1 MAKSSM
7 KRKVL
12 LNTLFIAFVC
22 LCQGTPVDVSLES
35 FVIKTRDLQNKEP
48 MEFGFLRT
56 RMDSRMEL
64 GKERSLYFELHQE
77 SFIGSK
83 FLNSPEFQTLDSLKP
98 DLPLDTYLARFSNG
112 IAEHRLKL
120 FRAFYEVSGLDS
132 TWTVGL
138 QRIALGVGRIW
149 NPLDVLHPKDPGGLQ
164 PELQSPIFGLLG
176 EIYPSAL
183 SKLQV
188 FTTHGDNFSTRVK
201 GLHYQWFENGW
212 DQGWTLLQSPTNKVL
227 GFQME
232 GNLGGSGLEGRF
244 EGGLFEDRST
254 SQRDVQAVIGVDYG
268 FPNAASIAVEYFYN
282 RRGSR
287 NLPQNSTSLSLG
299 RQLPY
304 QGTHYLGILAAY
316 PLTPTRSLSGL
327 TITNLSDESVL
338 FSLGWTHFIGQTS
351 EWGLGFQLS
360 RGSSGSEF
368 GFRTDTLYLHFS
380 TYF

>member
-1 MAKSSM
+1 
-7 KRKVL
+7 
-12 LNTLFIAFVC
+12 
-22 LCQGTPVDVSLES
+22 VDVSLES
-35 FVIKTRDLQNKEP
+35 FFIKTRDLSNREP

-56 RMDSRMEL
+56 RLDTRLEL
-64 GKERSLYFELHQE
+64 ENDQSFYFELHQE
-77 SFIGSK
+77 TFLGSR
-83 FLNSPEFQTLDSLKP
+83 FLNSLEFQTLDSLKP
-98 DLPLDTYLARFSNG
+98 DLPVDTILLRSSNG

-120 FRAFYEVSGLDS
+120 FRSFYQVSDLDS

-149 NPLDVLHPKDPGGLQ
+149 NPLDVLHPKDSGGLQ
-164 PELQSPIFGLLG
+164 PELQSPIFGVHG

-188 FTTHGDNFSTRVK
+188 FTTLGDSFHTRVK
-201 GLHYQWFENGW
+201 GIHYQWFAGGW
-212 DQGWTLLQSPTNKVL
+212 DRGWTLLQSPMNKVL

-232 GNLGGSGLEGRF
+232 GNLGNSGLEGRI

-254 SQRDVQAVIGVDYG
+254 SKRDAQAVVGIDYG

-282 RRGSR
+282 RKGSR
-287 NLPQNSTSLSLG
+287 DLPQNSTSLSLG

-304 QGTHYLGILAAY
+304 QGSHYLGIMAAY

-327 TITNLSDESVL
+327 TIANLSDESVL
-338 FSLGWTHFIGQTS
+338 FSMGWTHSIGQTR

-380 TYF
+380 TFF